1 MEPVESGDI
10 RKVAPWN
17 GLLGISSEP
26 SEGQV
31 DRKKAWREGGSEV
44 IHVGKALLAQ
54 EGGTAAH
61 WIS

>member
-17 GLLGISSEP
+17 GLLGTSSEP

-31 DRKKAWREGGSEV
+31 DRLTGLEGR
-44 IHVGKALLAQ
+44 
-54 EGGTAAH
+54 
-61 WIS
+61 W